1 MAGEAAP
8 LVEDQNLLDNLARQA
23 MQLGHDVVAVS
34 GFLDTLDL
42 STKAQLQMINRARSA
57 ATDLTDAN
65 SEIRHT
71 ADRLV
76 QSVSA
81 TIKAVDQS
89 SDRILQNSKSGTQI
103 AEWVQTVDT
112 RMGAISETLNSMKA
126 SAGQIA
132 EIALQVNILAI
143 NAKIEAA
150 RAGEAG
156 RGFAVVAEEI
166 NALSRK
172 TATATEGIRT
182 AISGLGSAILD
193 LRAEA
198 EGVAQRASETLSQ
211 TAEIDRALKDIG
223 QHVRQGDIAVKE
235 IGQMAQGIQ
244 QANDSFTPIFS
255 AVIENSS
262 ATAEQIHTARQQ
274 VHGLIDLSEGMVQHS
289 VELGA
294 ATDDSPMIDLVKTSA
309 GQLGILMSKAVETGA
324 ISMANLFDMRYTPIA
339 NSNPEQVL
347 APFTHLTD
355 RLFPGV
361 QEAALAK
368 DDRIVFCAAVD
379 RNGYLP
385 THNKKFS
392 ALQGQDPVW
401 NAANCRNRRMFND
414 RVGLSAGRSTAQFLM
429 QIYRRDMGGGSYV
442 MMKDVSA
449 PIFVNGRHWGG
460 LRLAY
465 RF

>member
-1 MAGEAAP
+1 MAGDSAP
-8 LVEDQNLLDNLARQA
+8 LLEDQSLLDDLARQA

-34 GFLDTLDL
+34 GFLDGLDL
-42 STKAQLQMINRARSA
+42 STKTQLQMINRARSA
-57 ATDLTDAN
+57 ANELTAAN
-65 SEIRHT
+65 SDIRLT

-76 QSVSA
+76 QTVSA

-89 SDRILQNSKSGTQI
+89 SERILQNSKSGMQI

-112 RMGAISETLNSMKA
+112 RMGAISETLTAMKN

-172 TATATEGIRT
+172 TAAATDGIRT
-182 AISGLGSAILD
+182 AILGLGTAIID

-198 EGVAQRASETLSQ
+198 EGVALRARETLSQ

-235 IGQMAQGIQ
+235 IGQMAQGVQ
-244 QANDSFTPIFS
+244 QANDSFAPVFTS
-255 AVIENSS
+255 VIENSS
-262 ATAEQIHTARQQ
+262 STASQIHTARQQ
-274 VHGLIDLSEGMVQHS
+274 VYGLIELSEGMVQHS

-294 ATDDSPMIDLVKTSA
+294 TTDDSPMIELVKA
-309 GQLGILMSKAVETGA
+309 NAAQLGKVLAMAVQSGA
-324 ISMANLFDMRYTPIA
+324 ISMTNLFDMRYSPVA
-339 NSNPEQVL
+339 NTNPEQML

-355 RLFPGV
+355 RLFPSV
-361 QEAALAK
+361 QESALAK
-368 DDRIVFCAAVD
+368 DERIIFCAAVD

-392 ALQGQDPVW
+392 AQQGKDPVW
-401 NAANCRNRRMFND
+401 NAANCRNRRIFND
-414 RVGLSAGRSTAQFLM
+414 RVGLSAGRNTAQFLL
-429 QIYRRDMGGGSYV
+429 QIYRRDMGGGNFM
-442 MMKDVSA
+442 MMKDVST

>member
-8 LVEDQNLLDNLARQA
+8 LLEDQNLLDDLARQA

-42 STKAQLQMINRARSA
+42 STKTQLQMVNRARSA
-57 ATDLTDAN
+57 ATDLTVAN

-81 TIKAVDQS
+81 TIKAVDHS

-112 RMGAISETLNSMKA
+112 RMGTISETLNSMKTN
-126 SAGQIA
+126 AGQIA

-182 AISGLGSAILD
+182 AISGLGTAILD

-198 EGVAQRASETLSQ
+198 EGVALRARETLSQ
-211 TAEIDRALKDIG
+211 TVEIDRALKDIG

-235 IGQMAQGIQ
+235 IDQMAQGIQ
-244 QANDSFTPIFS
+244 QANDSFAPIFS

-294 ATDDSPMIDLVKTSA
+294 TTDDSPMIDLVKTSA
-309 GQLGILMSKAVETGA
+309 DQLGVLLSKAVETGA

-339 NSNPEQVL
+339 NTNPEQVL

-355 RLFPGV
+355 RLFPAV

-385 THNKKFS
+385 THNRKFS
-392 ALQGQDPVW
+392 APQGQDPVW
-401 NAANCRNRRMFND
+401 NAANCRNRRLFND
-414 RVGLSAGRSTAQFLM
+414 RVGLSAGRNTAQFLM

>member
-244 QANDSFTPIFS
+244 QANDSFAPIFS